1 MNRPTFRSPRKA
13 LSEQDFADI
22 SSKREQGET
31 WLMLSQEYGMTAE
44 ALKRRFDQRRLRE
57 TVRRVEKFA

>member
-13 LSEQDFADI
+13 LSGQDFADI

-31 WLMLSQEYGMTAE
+31 WLMLSQTYGMTAE
-44 ALKRRFDQRRLRE
+44 ALKRRWDQRRLRE
-57 TVRRVEKFA
+57 TVRRAEKFA